1 MATSNKKR
9 LDQLIT
15 TYQQSAGAD
24 TEFCLQIARQLVA
37 DCKDHPKVLAAAIEL
52 VETLIP
58 LSPDPSTLGSA
69 MVIIPQQLLG
79 QTLRTELPASVQ
91 EQIKELQKLFEL
103 EAEHLGGEEAPDK
116 HRAEGLRRL
125 LLALVKDVRVVLVTL
140 SWRLVLLRQA
150 MNAPVAEQ
158 KRLGEETLLIHSP
171 LANRLGVWQLKWEL
185 EDFAFRYTQ
194 KEEYKRIAKLV
205 AERRADR
212 EEFITGFLQRFGE
225 VLEDADIK
233 AEVRGRPKHIYSI
246 WKKMQ
251 QKGLDFHELFDVR
264 AVRVL
269 VDDIPSCYSVL
280 GLVHTHWQPIPGEFD
295 DYITLPKGNMY
306 QSLHTAVVDDRGRAV
321 EVQIRTWKMH
331 DHAELGVAA
340 HWRYKEGG
348 PQDPGFD
355 RKISAMRQLMEGG
368 DIANDDA
375 SLLDS
380 FQSVTSEDRVY
391 ALTPN
396 GDVVDLVAGG
406 TVLDFAYHVH
416 TEVGHRCRGA
426 KINGRIVQLTTVV
439 KTGDRVE
446 ILTGKQSKP
455 SRDWLNPRLGFIK
468 GGRARAKVRS
478 WLRKVN
484 REVNL
489 QDGKDLIEAELARM
503 NWKEA
508 QLEPLLQRF
517 SIGKLD
523 DLYVSIGA
531 GDLTVIQVINAL
543 ERENRQ
549 SEITIGLP
557 KRSRTKEKPKHAPD
571 EIIIEG
577 VGNLMT
583 NIARCCHPVPGD
595 GISGF
600 ITKGRGVS
608 IHRQDCP
615 HILNLHKSEPQR
627 VIQVNWGEAKS
638 DYLVDI
644 QLTAFDR
651 RELLK
656 DISTVLASENVSVM
670 DMSSRVDRKTD
681 KFHLKLTVRIKDSAQ
696 LNELLNRLNSIP
708 NVQSVQRTVD

>member
-1 MATSNKKR
+1 MSASNQQKLYK
-9 LDQLIT
+9 LIDD
-15 TYQQSAGAD
+15 YQRSAGIGAD
-24 TEFCLQIARQLVA
+24 YCMVVARQLVA
-37 DCKDHPKVLAAAIEL
+37 DCANQPAALSAAVEL
-52 VETLIP
+52 LDILIP
-58 LSPDPSTLGSA
+58 LTPDPDTLGSA
-69 MVIIPQQLLG
+69 MVIVPQVLLG
-79 QTLRTELPASVQ
+79 QETSDDLPAG
-91 EQIKELQKLFEL
+91 IKSQVVELQKLFQL
-103 EAEHLGGEEAPDK
+103 EAEHLGGGETPDK
-116 HRAEGLRRL
+116 QRAEGLRRL

-140 SWRLVLLRQA
+140 AWRLVLLRQA
-150 MNAPVAEQ
+150 MAMPVSEQ
-158 KRLGEETLLIHSP
+158 QRLGEETLLIHAP

-185 EDFAFRYTQ
+185 EDLAFRYTQ
-194 KEEYKRIAKLV
+194 KDEYQRIAKLV

-212 EEFITGFLQRFGE
+212 EDFINGFLQNLGG
-225 VLEDADIK
+225 VLEQAEIQ

-251 QKGLDFHELFDVR
+251 QKGLGFHELFDVR

-269 VDDIPSCYSVL
+269 VDDIPACYSVL

-306 QSLHTAVVDDRGRAV
+306 QSLHTAVVDNRGRAV

-355 RKISAMRQLMEGG
+355 RKIAAMRQLMEGS

-380 FQSVTSEDRVY
+380 FQSVTSEERIY

-446 ILTGKQSKP
+446 ILTGKQSRP
-455 SRDWLNPRLGFIK
+455 SRDWLNPKLGYIK

-489 QDGKDLIEAELARM
+489 EDGKGLIEAEMARM
-503 NWKEA
+503 NWKEV
-508 QLEPLLQRF
+508 QLEPLIERF
-517 SIGKLD
+517 SLGKLD
-523 DLYVSIGA
+523 DLYIAIGA
-531 GDLTVIQVINAL
+531 GDLTTAQVINAL

-557 KRSRTKEKPKHAPD
+557 KRSRSKENLQHAPD

-583 NIARCCHPVPGD
+583 NIARCCRPVPGD
-595 GISGF
+595 NISGF
-600 ITKGRGVS
+600 ITRGRGVS

-615 HILNLHKSEPQR
+615 HIMNLHKSEPQR
-627 VIQVNWGEAKS
+627 VIQVNWGEARS
-638 DYLVDI
+638 EYLVDI
-644 QLTAFDR
+644 QLVAFDR

-656 DISTVLASENVSVM
+656 DISTVLASENIPVM
-670 DMSSRVDRKTD
+670 DMFSRVDRKTD
-681 KFHLKLTVRIKDSAQ
+681 NFHLKLSVRIKDYEQ
-696 LNELLNRLNSIP
+696 LNALLNRLNTIP
-708 NVQSVQRTVD
+708 NVQDVRRSVD